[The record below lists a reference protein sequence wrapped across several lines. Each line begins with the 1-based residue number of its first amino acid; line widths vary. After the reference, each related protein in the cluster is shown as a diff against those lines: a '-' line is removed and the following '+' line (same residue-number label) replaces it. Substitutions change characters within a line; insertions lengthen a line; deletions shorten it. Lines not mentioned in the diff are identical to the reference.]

1 MLENITYKISDFDYD
16 LPQGLIAQT
25 PIEPRDA
32 SRLLVVHRDSGMFE
46 HRHFRDIG
54 AYLQPGDL
62 LIANQSRVLPA
73 RLLGYRV
80 GTGGSVEVLLLAERP
95 DLGFDYWETLVRPG
109 RRLREGSH
117 IVFGD
122 EIGKDGEMQ
131 QGAFLQAEVLER
143 TEAGGR
149 IVRFTVE
156 NRSSFTLER
165 GRGRDKSRPYERQDM
180 VEQGNGTRAGVN
192 PAPTDEARAEVP
204 NVTVRGVIEQVG
216 RMPLPPYIHETLR
229 DPERYQTVYARIMG
243 SAAAPTA
250 GLHFT
255 PNLLEQL
262 RQQGVR
268 VGFVTLH
275 IGLDTFRPIECEDV
289 NEHKMHSEEIDL
301 DAPTAELIN
310 ETRRADGRV
319 VAVGT
324 TAVRVLESVASFHD
338 GRIEPYHGATRL
350 FIAPGYRFR
359 VVDAMITNF
368 HLPRSTLLLLVSAF
382 ASKSLIEETYQE
394 AIRERYRFYS
404 FGDAMLML

>member
-1 MLENITYKISDFDYD
+1 MLENITYNISDFDYD
-16 LPQGLIAQT
+16 LPKELIAQT
-25 PIEPRDA
+25 PLEPRDA
-32 SRLLVVHRDSGMFE
+32 SRLLVVHRTSGTFE
-46 HRHFRDIG
+46 HKHFRDIG
-54 AYLQPGDL
+54 VYLEPGDL

-109 RRLREGSH
+109 RRLREGSR
-117 IVFGD
+117 IVFGN
-122 EIGKDGEMQ
+122 EIGNNAETQ
-131 QGAFLQAEVLER
+131 QGVVLQAEILEQ

-156 NRSSFTLER
+156 KGAPSGEGDGSATDVNLTQM
-165 GRGRDKSRPYERQDM
+165 GH
-180 VEQGNGTRAGVN
+180 GTPVS
-192 PAPTDEARAEVP
+192 
-204 NVTVRGVIEQVG
+204 NVTVREMIEQFG
-216 RMPLPPYIHETLR
+216 RMPLPPYIHETLY
-229 DPERYQTVYARIMG
+229 DPERYQTVYARITG

-255 PNLLEQL
+255 QHLLEQL

-275 IGLDTFRPIECEDV
+275 VGLDTFRPIECEDV
-289 NEHKMHSEEIDL
+289 REHKMHSEEIDL

-310 ETRRADGRV
+310 QTRQAGGRV

-324 TAVRVLESVASFHD
+324 TAIRVLESVASFHD
-338 GRIEPYHGATRL
+338 GRIQPYHGATRL
-350 FIAPGYRFR
+350 FITPGYRFR

-382 ASKSLIEETYQE
+382 ASKSLIEEAYQE
-394 AIRERYRFYS
+394 AIRDHYRFYS
-404 FGDAMLML
+404 FGDAMLIL